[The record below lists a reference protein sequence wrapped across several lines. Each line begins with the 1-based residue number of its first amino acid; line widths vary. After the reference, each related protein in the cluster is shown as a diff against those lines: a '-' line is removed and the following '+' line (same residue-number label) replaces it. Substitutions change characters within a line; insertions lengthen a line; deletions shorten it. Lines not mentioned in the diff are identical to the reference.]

1 MPFRPGCYGQ
11 AKGRIGECARR
22 VGLFIL
28 AIVLFPFTVVLFP
41 VGCMCR
47 ALATRSKRDFLFVR
61 PPPALKKGRTPPTS
75 KKSKRDENGKGK
87 AKKSKTKKKKKGKG
101 KEKVQ
106 DGEGEHRDRG
116 PKSIQIWTQNVGFLP
131 FVSSFNNLS
140 SPMQRVPLLL
150 EEIRSCADDV
160 ICLQEQFHVGVDAY
174 LIRHLGC
181 GEGSWPGFRRSGIP
195 LLPSSSFFF
204 FFSFALL
211 FSVTIAILTISIRWR
226 RGR

>member
-28 AIVLFPFTVVLFP
+28 AIILFPFTVALFP
-41 VGCMCR
+41 IGCMCR

-75 KKSKRDENGKGK
+75 KKSKRDSESENENGKGK
-87 AKKSKTKKKKKGKG
+87 EKKTKTKKKGKG

-140 SPMQRVPLLL
+140 SPMQRVSLLL
-150 EEIRSCADDV
+150 EEIRSCTDDV

-195 LLPSSSFFF
+195 LLPPSLSFFF
-204 FFSFALL
+204 LFLFL
-211 FSVTIAILTISIRWR
+211 FSVLQYHSLS
-226 RGR
+226 